1 METTTPS
8 PPLKP
13 LTSSEFET
21 LINDYNNHGQ
31 IPPSHDTIT
40 GPTLIQLSLSTLTR
54 KDTPLSLKL
63 HVIIFLEQHITTLL
77 HATSSLTIQQTL
89 TSLLDTLGHVISQ
102 PIDHVSVTCA
112 LKEQLLVSITSIFIL
127 LTIDNEFESQGLT
140 FGSQRLTFESQLEG
154 LVEVLLGIVNRSSY
168 GWDRGLRGVACECLS
183 ELEKECNGLLCE
195 TVGHLWNLCQN
206 EKTHVGQSYVLMLAN
221 VVKGIV
227 VTKVNVSVF
236 GTAVPLVPFN
246 VPKFLSSE
254 RDKDREGLGVKDLR
268 RVMSFLLEWPQFLTT
283 VGLFEFMSIVMP
295 IAVELDLQASLLK
308 VKFSGLLYT
317 FDMLLC
323 HAFLG
328 MFLQLPDAFSGQG
341 NEVISRLMLI
351 SKEKQHVLVFRL
363 LALHW
368 LLGFMGLVM
377 SKRKVIKQRIYATA
391 LRFYPSVFDPLA
403 LKALKLDLIAY
414 CSILLDM
421 SRLDNANGHIVSD
434 VGSSEVSVVKLFEDG
449 LKSVSGFKW
458 LPQWST

>member
-63 HVIIFLEQHITTLL
+63 HVIIFLEQHLFTLL

-112 LKEQLLVSITSIFIL
+112 LKEQLLVSVTSIFIL

-254 RDKDREGLGVKDLR
+254 RDKDRDRDREGLGVKDLR
-268 RVMSFLLEWPQFLTT
+268 RVMSFLLEWPQFFTT
-283 VGLFEFMSIVMP
+283 VGLFE
-295 IAVELDLQASLLK
+295 
-308 VKFSGLLYT
+308 
-317 FDMLLC
+317 
-323 HAFLG
+323 
-328 MFLQLPDAFSGQG
+328 
-341 NEVISRLMLI
+341 
-351 SKEKQHVLVFRL
+351 
-363 LALHW
+363 
-368 LLGFMGLVM
+368 
-377 SKRKVIKQRIYATA
+377 
-391 LRFYPSVFDPLA
+391 
-403 LKALKLDLIAY
+403 
-414 CSILLDM
+414 
-421 SRLDNANGHIVSD
+421 
-434 VGSSEVSVVKLFEDG
+434 
-449 LKSVSGFKW
+449 
-458 LPQWST
+458 